1 MNYKGLLFTLS
12 FLLCLTTTYAQLQ
25 LSAAGGSG
33 DPGTSFQ
40 TDIVVSNFDDLVSA
54 QWTIVWDPT
63 VLRFEE
69 STNIITTLPD
79 FSSGAIGDFAANTDA
94 GRITVSWNESSF
106 TPVSL
111 PDNSVLFSIEFT
123 AIGAPCDTTSIAFA
137 NAPLS
142 IEVIDENEDEV
153 DVDISNGPFMIPGTD
168 CENTGGGDL
177 GFSIDPIN
185 AGAGDEVC
193 VPIVVTGFECIN
205 TIQFSITFD
214 EDVLEY
220 DRLGEVNL
228 AGFGSANLGTL
239 NADNGVLTVVWSDSG
254 TDGETLPDGSTI
266 FELCFNVIGAEGST
280 GMIEFGGAPLGIDI
294 TNKDG
299 ETVPATFGDGVVT
312 IVNASS
318 VVTFNVGS
326 VTGCMGDLVTVPMT
340 VEGFDCIEAA
350 QFSLAYDS
358 DDLEFVEIII
368 PTDGLPGLNSGTF
381 NGPPSLPEGQ
391 IAMAW
396 TIPGVDCESLDD
408 GAVLFEVVFRLIGAD
423 GSSSSITIGDV
434 PLPKEIGGDGGT
446 LPANCNPGSVSID
459 CSSGCTLDMLENIE
473 CDGDD
478 LGSIFISV
486 NGGSGNFT
494 YLWSNGSTDE
504 DLIGVPAGM
513 YSVVVTD
520 TDNGSTSNCGP
531 YEIVEEFGISDDTE
545 VTGVACGTT
554 GTGAIDLVICGV
566 ADNIEWTMD
575 GNFFSVQEDLTAL
588 DEGVYVVIIT
598 DAAGVQF
605 TETYTV
611 AESSDITLDNTVIMN
626 ETSAGSDGSIDITV
640 SGSATPF
647 TYLWSNGA
655 TTEDIA
661 NLPAACYSVT
671 ITDADDCMV
680 VFDDICVTSDGLQVD
695 VQVSG
700 NGEFAISCD
709 GEADG
714 SITLTPQNGMAPYTY
729 EWSNPA
735 FNGMSSID
743 SLREGAYTVTVTDD
757 NGLTFMR
764 TIMIIAPDPIDII
777 IERECASSDTEA
789 DGVFV
794 AAPEGGVGP
803 YSYVWN
809 ADPSETSNRLSG
821 IMAGETASVV
831 VTDANGCVEAL
842 GQEDFPAMCI
852 DGGECFTG
860 REVITPN
867 GDNLNDE
874 LRIACLPSNN
884 RLEIFNR
891 VGERVWRADNY
902 RNDWR
907 GTSQAGDDLEDG
919 TYYWVMTVITD
930 DNREVFY
937 RGHVTLLRRLN

>member
-12 FLLCLTTTYAQLQ
+12 FVLCLTTSHAQLQ

-33 DPGTSFQ
+33 NPGTSFQ
-40 TDIVVSNFDDLVSA
+40 TDIVVSDFDDLISA

-69 STNIITTLPD
+69 TSNIITTLAD
-79 FSSGAIGDFAANTDA
+79 FSAGLIGDFASNTDA
-94 GRITVSWNESSF
+94 GRITVSWNELSF
-106 TPVSL
+106 TPASL
-111 PDNSVLFSIEFT
+111 PDNSVLFSLEFT

-137 NAPLS
+137 DTPLN
-142 IEVIDENEDEV
+142 IEVIDADED
-153 DVDISNGPFMIPGTD
+153 DIGAIVSNGPFMIPGTD
-168 CENTGGGDL
+168 CETTGGEDL
-177 GFSIDPIN
+177 SFEIDPIN
-185 AGAGDEVC
+185 ATAGGEVC
-193 VPIVVTGFECIN
+193 VPIVVSGFECIN
-205 TIQFSITFD
+205 SMQFSINFD

-220 DRLGEVNL
+220 NRLGDVNL
-228 AGFGSANLGTL
+228 AGFGSGNLGTL
-239 NADNGVLTVVWSDSG
+239 NADDGVLTVVWTDAG
-254 TDGETLPDGSTI
+254 ADGETLPDGTTL
-266 FELCFNVIGAEGST
+266 FELCFNVIGDPGST
-280 GMIEFGGAPLGIDI
+280 GTITFGGAPLGIDI
-294 TNKDG
+294 ENKDG
-299 ETVPATFGDGVVT
+299 EVVPATFGDGVITVVT
-312 IVNASS
+312 SS
-318 VVTFNVGS
+318 GIVTFNVASG
-326 VTGCMGDLVTVPMT
+326 TGCMGDLITIPMT

-350 QFSLAYDS
+350 QFSLAYDP
-358 DDLEFVEIII
+358 DELEFVEILI
-368 PTDGLPGLNSGTF
+368 PADGLPGLNSGTF

-391 IAMAW
+391 LAMAW

-408 GAVLFEVVFRLIGAD
+408 DAILFEMVFRLIGAD
-423 GSSSSITIGDV
+423 GTSSTVSIGDV
-434 PLPKEIGGDGGT
+434 PLAKEIGSDGGT
-446 LPANCNPGSVSID
+446 LPANCNSGTVSID

-531 YEIVEEFGISDDTE
+531 YEIVVEFGISDDTE

-566 ADNIEWTMD
+566 ADNIEWTKD
-575 GNFFSVQEDLTAL
+575 GDFFSVQEDLTAL
-588 DEGVYVVIIT
+588 DEGTYVVIVT
-598 DAAGVQF
+598 NAAGVQF
-605 TETYTV
+605 TRTYTV
-611 AESSDITLDNTVIMN
+611 AESSDITLDNTVIVN
-626 ETSAGSDGSIDITV
+626 ETSAGNDGSIDITV
-640 SGSATPF
+640 SGSSAPF
-647 TYLWSNGA
+647 TFLWSNGA
-655 TTEDIA
+655 TTEDIS

-671 ITDADDCMV
+671 ITDADSCML
-680 VFDDICVTSDGLQVD
+680 VFGDICVTSNGLQVD
-695 VQVSG
+695 VDVSG

-714 SITLTPQNGMAPYTY
+714 SISLTPQNGEAPYTY

-743 SLREGAYTVTVTDD
+743 SLREGAYTVTVRDA

-764 TIMIIAPDPIDII
+764 TIMIIAPDAINII
-777 IERECASSDTEA
+777 IERECASSDTDA
-789 DGVFV
+789 DGVFI

-803 YSYVWN
+803 YSYIWN
-809 ADPSETSNRLSG
+809 NDPTENTNRLTG
-821 IMAGETASVV
+821 ITAGETASVV

-842 GQEDFPAMCI
+842 GNEDFPAMCI

-874 LRIACLPSNN
+874 LRIACLPNN
-884 RLEIFNR
+884 NKLEIFNR

-907 GTSQAGDDLEDG
+907 GTSQDDQDLEDG
-919 TYYWVMTVITD
+919 VYYWVMTVITD